1 MTPARDREMHV
12 EHIKG
17 FFDWRKFLAPLDLS
31 LSGLAILE
39 HEPDVNFSF
48 RMVTRG
54 DIKTY
59 DGFDKWMAMTE
70 EEQQDH

>member
-1 MTPARDREMHV
+1 MHV

-17 FFDWRKFLAPLDLS
+17 FFDWQHFLAPLDLS
-31 LSGLAILE
+31 LSGLAIVE
-39 HEPDVNFSF
+39 HEQDVNFSF

-59 DGFDKWMAMTE
+59 EGFDKWMAMTE
-70 EEQQDH
+70 DEQQDH